1 MNPNGAIGGRS
12 DSSRRMNKLNRLT
25 TEYMTDQTRI
35 PVFLPYPRYLLKMEL
50 TNTARVLYALLLD
63 RAKLSRRNGWKDEKG
78 QIYLIYPISNMA
90 QDLGKSQTTI
100 KKAMRELED
109 AGLVEK
115 KRQGFCMPN
124 ILYIK
129 ILQEGRETCLSGGK
143 EKELPGE
150 TETCRS
156 EGKKSDRQRV
166 RNVSSNQ
173 MNNSQKIQSQINGER
188 GPRSVYGKYQNVY
201 LSESEHRELRQE
213 IPGVDRLIEEL
224 SGYMKSTGKYYA
236 DHATTL
242 RRWAERSAPA
252 GGIPD
257 YTCSEE
263 ESL

>member
-1 MNPNGAIGGRS
+1 MNPSGAIGGKS
-12 DSSRRMNKLNRLT
+12 DSSRRMNKMNSPM

-35 PVFLPYPRYLLKMEL
+35 PAFLPYPRFLLRTEL

-78 QIYLIYPISNMA
+78 QIYLIYPIANMA

-100 KKAMRELED
+100 KKTMRELKD

-129 ILQEGRETCLSGGK
+129 IPLEERAICLSGGK

-156 EGKKSDRQRV
+156 EGKKSDRQRIG
-166 RNVSSNQ
+166 NVPSNQ
-173 MNNSQKIQSQINGER
+173 MNNSQKIQSQISGER
-188 GPRSVYGKYQNVY
+188 KSRSVYGKYQNVY
-201 LSESEHRELRQE
+201 LSDSEYRELQQE

-224 SGYMKSTGKYYA
+224 SGYMRSTGKYYA

>member
-1 MNPNGAIGGRS
+1 MSKMNRP
-12 DSSRRMNKLNRLT
+12 M
-25 TEYMTDQTRI
+25 TECMTDQTRI
-35 PVFLPYPRYLLKMEL
+35 PVFLPYPRFLLKTEL

-78 QIYLIYPISNMA
+78 QIYLIYPISNMSK
-90 QDLGKSQTTI
+90 DLGKSQTTI

-115 KRQGFCMPN
+115 KRQGFCLPN

-129 ILQEGRETCLSGGK
+129 IPLEEREACLSKGK
-143 EKELPGE
+143 EKEPTGE
-150 TETCRS
+150 TETCQS

-173 MNNSQKIQSQINGER
+173 MNDSQKIQSQISGEMES
-188 GPRSVYGKYQNVY
+188 RSVYGKYQNVY
-201 LSESEHRELRQE
+201 LSESEYRELQQE
-213 IPGVDRLIEEL
+213 IPGVDRLVEEL
-224 SGYMKSTGKYYA
+224 SGYMKSMGKYYA
-236 DHATTL
+236 DHASTL
-242 RRWAERSAPA
+242 RRWAECSAPA

-257 YTCSEE
+257 YICSEE

>member
-1 MNPNGAIGGRS
+1 MNPNGAIGVRS
-12 DSSRRMNKLNRLT
+12 DSSRRMNKMNRSM

-35 PVFLPYPRYLLKMEL
+35 PVFLPYPRFLLKTEL

-63 RAKLSRRNGWKDEKG
+63 RAKLSRRNEWKDEKG
-78 QIYLIYPISNMA
+78 QIYLIYPISNMSK
-90 QDLGKSQTTI
+90 DLGKSQTTI

-115 KRQGFCMPN
+115 KRQGFCLPN

-129 ILQEGRETCLSGGK
+129 IPLEEREACLSKGK
-143 EKELPGE
+143 EKEPTGE
-150 TETCRS
+150 TETCHS

-173 MNNSQKIQSQINGER
+173 MNDSQKIQSQISGEMES
-188 GPRSVYGKYQNVY
+188 RSVYGKYQNVY
-201 LSESEHRELRQE
+201 LSESEYRELQQE

-224 SGYMKSTGKYYA
+224 SGYMKSMGKYYA
-236 DHATTL
+236 DHASTL

-257 YTCSEE
+257 YICSEE